1 MSDATIT
8 PAAPA
13 TTGTTT
19 SGTTASG
26 TTSTVGSYAN
36 YLEAQAAVDR
46 LSDAGFPVEH
56 VSIVGRDIRIV
67 EDVTGRITKGKAALN
82 GAGGGAWF
90 GLLLGLLLGLFLP
103 GGAWIALILSAV
115 VFGAIWGA
123 LFGFMG
129 QWATRGQRDFAST
142 QRLEAGRY
150 DVLSD
155 SVHAAEATRL
165 LGVTPVA

>member
-8 PAAPA
+8 PAVPA
-13 TTGTTT
+13 TEGTTT
-19 SGTTASG
+19 TGAAASG
-26 TTSTVGSYAN
+26 TTTTISTHAG

-67 EDVTGRITKGKAALN
+67 EDVTGRLTKGKAALN

-103 GGAWIALILSAV
+103 GAAWIALILSAV

-123 LFGFMG
+123 LFGFVG

-155 SVHAAEATRL
+155 SAHAAEAARL
-165 LGVTPVA
+165 LGSTPAI